1 MPSPSGLFEVDVKV
15 TDQLFILSYGQL
27 ERAERLHEG
36 RVGREYLLHV
46 RRENFATV
54 ERNAGVVPAIDEEQ
68 WKIAGLRNKR
78 SQVQPVPVQRACHLG
93 KGIDTPAVTH

>member
-1 MPSPSGLFEVDVKV
+1 MHLTAVEQPRDFSEILIHFDESVEEHLAEHRLLRQRMPSASGLFEVDVKV
-15 TDQLFILSYGQL
+15 TDQVFILSNGQL

-54 ERNAGVVPAIDEEQ
+54 ERNAGVVPAID
-68 WKIAGLRNKR
+68 
-78 SQVQPVPVQRACHLG
+78 
-93 KGIDTPAVTH
+93 